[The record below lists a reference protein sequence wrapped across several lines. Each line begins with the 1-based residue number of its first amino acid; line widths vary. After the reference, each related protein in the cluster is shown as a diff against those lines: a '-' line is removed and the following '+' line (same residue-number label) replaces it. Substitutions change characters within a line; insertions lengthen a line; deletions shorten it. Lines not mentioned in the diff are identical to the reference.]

1 MLVTKKLLPVTLFL
15 FYLSFFSQEKV
26 ADSTRINGWQKSG
39 KTSFLVNQT
48 AFSNWVSGGE
58 NSVAA
63 TLSVDYNLNYYKN
76 GWSWDTKM
84 IGSFGINKNSDSK
97 YFKKIDDRID
107 INSVLGKKFVE
118 KFSFS
123 SFLNFKTQFAR
134 GFKYSINDEGNEIRS
149 EKTRIFSPA
158 YTQLG
163 VGIYWKESNSLWVN
177 FAPITGRLIIASKK
191 FTNDLEEGEEYFGIP
206 RGQNSRFE
214 LGASISAFYKF
225 ELAENIMLEQS
236 VNLYSDYLYKA
247 DNIDVDYTL
256 SAFMK
261 INDYLSTTLIIQCI
275 YDDNAIKRIQLR
287 EVFGLAFVIDIMEI
301 PKII

>member
-107 INSVLGKKFVE
+107 INSVVGKKFVE

-191 FTNDLEEGEEYFGIP
+191 FTNDSEEGEEYFGIP

-225 ELAENIMLEQS
+225 ELVENIMLEQS

-275 YDDNAIKRIQLR
+275 YDDNAVSYTHLR
-287 EVFGLAFVIDIMEI
+287 AHET
-301 PKII
+301 